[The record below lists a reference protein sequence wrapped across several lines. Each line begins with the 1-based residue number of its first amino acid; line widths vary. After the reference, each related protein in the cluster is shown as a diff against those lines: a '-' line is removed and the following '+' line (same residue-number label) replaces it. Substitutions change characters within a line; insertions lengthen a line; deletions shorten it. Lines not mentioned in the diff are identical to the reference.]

1 MTTKTVKVRVIVDN
15 AHDTTLNKEYNLMCW
30 AEYIQPGACWIID
43 DVGDQYCLY
52 ENEFEIVEETG
63 DGIIGIPLVLVFA
76 LQRAL
81 SVAQRESA
89 LDKSEIELIEA
100 HIRQLKS

>member
-15 AHDTTLNKEYNLMCW
+15 GDSTTLNKEYNLLRYS
-30 AEYIQPGACWIID
+30 EYRRNSCWIID
-43 DVGDQYCLY
+43 DFGDEYYLY
-52 ENEFEIVEETG
+52 EYEFEIVEGTE
-63 DGIIGIPLVLVFA
+63 DGIIGGPLVLVSA

-81 SVAQRESA
+81 SVAMRESA

-100 HIRQLKS
+100 HIRELQA